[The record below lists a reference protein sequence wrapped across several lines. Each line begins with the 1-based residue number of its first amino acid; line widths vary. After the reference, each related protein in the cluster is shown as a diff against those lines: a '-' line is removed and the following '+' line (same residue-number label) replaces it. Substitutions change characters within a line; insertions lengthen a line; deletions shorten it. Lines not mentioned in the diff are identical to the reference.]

1 MVHFRLIIVHLTCSY
16 FPKLLR
22 CSIEIFTCS
31 LIFSFGNHNYVL
43 LLELSFLAVFQS
55 LILFVFSYKF
65 RIFLFVCFKTS
76 KNVMVFFVC
85 LFLTLIWP
93 AVGSKFS
100 LYLSVQF
107 FVFCWCWLF
116 ILFYSDLMRY
126 RRILKYTMLC
136 FSCLLEFLL
145 ESNSDEF
152 SIANHFVFYSYSF
165 LYSFSSA
172 P

>member
-1 MVHFRLIIVHLTCSY
+1 MVHFRLIIVGLTCSH

-65 RIFLFVCFKTS
+65 RIFFICLFQNKQKCYVFFCLFVFDP
-76 KNVMVFFVC
+76 N
-85 LFLTLIWP
+85 LTCW
-93 AVGSKFS
+93 GSKFS
-100 LYLSVQF
+100 LHLSVQF

-165 LYSFSSA
+165 LYSFSSV

>member
-1 MVHFRLIIVHLTCSY
+1 MVHFRLIIVGLTCSY
-16 FPKLLR
+16 FSKLLR
-22 CSIEIFTCS
+22 CSIKIFTCS

-43 LLELSFLAVFQS
+43 LLELSFLALFQS

-65 RIFLFVCFKTS
+65 RIFFICLFQNKQKCYG
-76 KNVMVFFVC
+76 FFVC

-93 AVGSKFS
+93 AGGSKFS